1 MKANE
6 RRESILRF
14 VNERGNASFSEIR
27 VQLPDVSEMT
37 IRRDLEFLSQE
48 NRLIRVLGGAKS
60 VESLVGT
67 AEDAYTKRSSI
78 QVEDKTLIA
87 RKALQLLKP
96 DSTVFLGSGTTMYQF
111 AKLIPNGPYF
121 ITTTGLN
128 CAMELSAL
136 DNVDGLDPTVSFTR
150 HVANGD
156 TLAED
161 TYRVRCRG
169 GAGQSFGAF
178 APSVSGYLPGKGF
191 TTSVAEDY
199 VLRQKIVERSECTA
213 ILMDS
218 SKVGKKGIYT
228 FAPTDHV
235 NYVITDGKLDPA
247 IIEELSANDIVVL

>member
-14 VNERGNASFSEIR
+14 VNERGSASFSEIR

-60 VESLVGT
+60 VGSLVGT
-67 AEDAYTKRSSI
+67 AEDAYTKRSGV
-78 QVEDKTLIA
+78 QAEDKTFIA
-87 RKALQLLKP
+87 QKALQLLKP
-96 DSTVFLGSGTTMYQF
+96 DSTVFLGSGTTMYQL
-111 AKLIPNGPYF
+111 AKLIPNDHCF

-128 CAMELSAL
+128 CAIELSAL
-136 DNVDGLDPTVSFTR
+136 DNVSILMVGGSVNKNSFC
-150 HVANGD
+150 VNGSI
-156 TLAED
+156 AVRMIED
-161 TYRVRCRG
+161 M
-169 GAGQSFGAF
+169 SFNIAF
-178 APSVSGYLPGKGF
+178 LSVSGYLPGKGF

-235 NYVITDGKLDPA
+235 DYVISDGKLDPA
-247 IIEELSANDIVVL
+247 ITEELNANDIVVL